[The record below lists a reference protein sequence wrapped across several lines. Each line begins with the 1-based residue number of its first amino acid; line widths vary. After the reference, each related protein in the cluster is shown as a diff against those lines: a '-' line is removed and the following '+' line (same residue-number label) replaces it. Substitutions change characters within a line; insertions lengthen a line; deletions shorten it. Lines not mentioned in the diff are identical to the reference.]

1 MGKTIKERIARFCA
15 KFPEPRQY
23 KMQLE
28 WRRNDGYHVG
38 EIGSGEE
45 LFFNNWS
52 NRMYRRSTCK
62 QVYIQHYRYDAETK
76 LMECS
81 YAMIDCHVPKK
92 NENRRWVY
100 AERYFIPEEEKKV
113 YDILGNVD
121 NYIIHNSYG
130 NCRVGNA
137 RTFLQGFTRLGCPKN
152 SFGDEFNNLTN
163 GNPTVPPRYMNSIN
177 HPWVLT
183 EWIRYNAKPRNENG
197 KTQQRIDKM
206 LEKELDD
213 VDDIV
218 EMLEAYDKKDPNSCY
233 HYCNYRLAYFDKANM
248 VFRLFYKYKKFT
260 EQKRVY
266 IDGKKFLFA
275 GIKNDKW
282 VTNGSFTSNQFN
294 YTIINMKDV
303 YNLPH
308 CGYLRNLNRANTVY
322 NVVSIMRNA
331 EIEQLHNM
339 GMVNLANKLVGN
351 GRSVTANLKE
361 YFGEADKKK
370 KNMCQRYHLTKKQ
383 LEFINEDESNTS
395 YYSWDRLRN
404 MKELLNTNDLS
415 SIDIESFKKY
425 YNMTKNAWHIR
436 VLNNFLPEDR
446 KKLLNRIANMSAKH
460 ADAMQ
465 VFYDTYNMARN
476 NIDFMSI
483 RTYEELVRAHDAA
496 MEIRRIEMEERRRLS
511 AMRQEERNKELEKK
525 MEKFDK
531 ERAKLNYEEDDFLIR
546 LPEKLSEIAMEGNA
560 LRHCVGGYTE
570 RHAMGNTTIL
580 FLRRKSKIDKPF
592 YTIEVNR
599 GNVVQIH
606 GFGNRWLGCNPE
618 AIPTVARWLKK
629 NNINC
634 TDQILRSKATGYC
647 GNRDLVPMPAI

>member
-23 KMQLE
+23 KMELT
-28 WRRNDGYHVG
+28 WRRKDGYHVA

-52 NRMYRRSTCK
+52 NRMYKRSICK

-81 YAMIDCHVPKK
+81 YSMIDCHTPKK
-92 NENRRWVY
+92 DENRRWVY
-100 AERYFIPEEEKKV
+100 AERYFIPMEEKQV
-113 YDILGNVD
+113 YDVNGNTN
-121 NYIIHNSYG
+121 NYIVHASYEW
-130 NCRVGNA
+130 RAYSA
-137 RTFLQGFTRLGCPKN
+137 RSFLQGFTRLGCPKN
-152 SFGDEFNNLTN
+152 SFGDEFNKLTD
-163 GNPTVPPRYMNSIN
+163 GNPTVPPRYMNSVNYSWI
-177 HPWVLT
+177 LT
-183 EWIRYNAKPRNENG
+183 EWIRYNAKPRSENG

-206 LEKELDD
+206 MEKTLDD
-213 VDDIV
+213 TDSIIEKLKEYIKADD
-218 EMLEAYDKKDPNSCY
+218 LNHWFYS
-233 HYCNYRLAYFDKANM
+233 YRLAYFDKANM
-248 VFRLFYKYKKFT
+248 VFRLFYKYGDTYT

-275 GIKNDKW
+275 GIRNNKW
-282 VTNGSFTSNQFN
+282 VTNGSFTNSQFG
-294 YTIINMKDV
+294 YTIINMEDV

-308 CGYLRNLNRANTVY
+308 CGYLHNLNKVNTVY
-322 NVVSIMRNA
+322 KVVSVMRNA

-339 GMVNLANKLVGN
+339 GMTNIANKLVGN
-351 GRSVTANLKE
+351 DSVPTNLKE
-361 YFGEADKKK
+361 YFGEPDKKK
-370 KNMCQRYHLTKKQ
+370 KNVCQRYHLTKKQ
-383 LEFINEDESNTS
+383 LDFINTNENREST
-395 YYSWDRLRN
+395 YSWDRLRN
-404 MKELLNTNDLS
+404 MKEILGTNDLS

-425 YNMTKNAWHIR
+425 YNITKNSWHLR
-436 VLNNFLPEDR
+436 AFNHFTPENK
-446 KKLLNRIANMSAKH
+446 KKLFARIANMSVKN

-465 VFYDTYNMARN
+465 IFYDTWSMARN
-476 NIDFMSI
+476 NIDIMNI

-496 MEIRRIEMEERRRLS
+496 VELRRIEQEERQRLYAMKMEERH
-511 AMRQEERNKELEKK
+511 KELEKK
-525 MEKFDK
+525 MEKLDK
-531 ERAKLNYEEDDFLIR
+531 ERAALNYEEDEFIIR
-546 LPEKLSEIAMEGNA
+546 IPEKLSEIVTEGNA

-580 FLRRKSKIDKPF
+580 FLRRKSEIDKPF

-629 NNINC
+629 NNIHC

-647 GNRDLVPMPAI
+647 GNHDLVPMPAI